1 MKAELYNEYQKLID
15 ETNQYRNN
23 GSRIKDVKKLR
34 FLAIMKAAEQ
44 SEATPRSLR
53 VLANENFRKYVVEI
67 VYIDAVLDKNRQRRE
82 SREFFERNIFTRGME
97 ISASPILTD
106 NLVNA
111 LTPEKIN
118 SYMTKITGFATEK
131 VYTRDIILQTRQ
143 EREQRQSSNPDAML
157 FEKALAAF
165 RKVYNQTSQSAN
177 SSTNALQVR
186 EQSYQYIQL
195 IAAFSRFFVFVCKKI
210 LSFWVK
216 IIY

>member
-1 MKAELYNEYQKLID
+1 MKTELYNEYQKLID

-44 SEATPRSLR
+44 PEATPRSLR

-131 VYTRDIILQTRQ
+131 VYTRDIISQTRQ
-143 EREQRQSSNPDAML
+143 EREQRQNSNPDAML

-165 RKVYNQTSQSAN
+165 RNVYNQSSKPTN
-177 SSTNALQVR
+177 SSAQALQVR
-186 EQSYQYIQL
+186 EQSYQYLQE
-195 IAAFSRFFVFVCKKI
+195 RQR
-210 LSFWVK
+210 
-216 IIY
+216 Y

>member
-131 VYTRDIILQTRQ
+131 VYTRDIISQTRQ
-143 EREQRQSSNPDAML
+143 EREQRQSSNPDAIL

-165 RKVYNQTSQSAN
+165 RNVYNQSSKPTN
-177 SSTNALQVR
+177 SSAQALQVR
-186 EQSYQYIQL
+186 EQSYQYLQE
-195 IAAFSRFFVFVCKKI
+195 RQR
-210 LSFWVK
+210 
-216 IIY
+216 Y

>member
-1 MKAELYNEYQKLID
+1 MKTELYNEYQKLID

-44 SEATPRSLR
+44 PEATPRSLR

-131 VYTRDIILQTRQ
+131 VYTRDIISQTRQ
-143 EREQRQSSNPDAML
+143 EREQRQCSNPDAML

-165 RKVYNQTSQSAN
+165 RNVYNQSSKPTN
-177 SSTNALQVR
+177 SSAQALQVR
-186 EQSYQYIQL
+186 EQSYQYLQE
-195 IAAFSRFFVFVCKKI
+195 RQR
-210 LSFWVK
+210 
-216 IIY
+216 Y

>member
-1 MKAELYNEYQKLID
+1 MKTELYNEYQKLID

-44 SEATPRSLR
+44 PEATLRSLR

-131 VYTRDIILQTRQ
+131 VYTRDIISQTRQ
-143 EREQRQSSNPDAML
+143 EREQRQSSNPDAIL

-165 RKVYNQTSQSAN
+165 RNVYNQSSKPTN
-177 SSTNALQVR
+177 SSAQALQVR
-186 EQSYQYIQL
+186 EQSYQYLQE
-195 IAAFSRFFVFVCKKI
+195 RQR
-210 LSFWVK
+210 
-216 IIY
+216 Y

>member
-1 MKAELYNEYQKLID
+1 MKTELYNEYQKLID

-44 SEATPRSLR
+44 PEVTPRSLR

-131 VYTRDIILQTRQ
+131 VYTRDIISQTRQ
-143 EREQRQSSNPDAML
+143 EREQRQSSNPDAIL

-165 RKVYNQTSQSAN
+165 RNVYNQSSKPTN
-177 SSTNALQVR
+177 SSAQALQVR
-186 EQSYQYIQL
+186 EQSYQYLQE
-195 IAAFSRFFVFVCKKI
+195 RQR
-210 LSFWVK
+210 
-216 IIY
+216 Y

>member
-1 MKAELYNEYQKLID
+1 MKTELYNEYQKLID

-44 SEATPRSLR
+44 PEATPRSLR

-131 VYTRDIILQTRQ
+131 VYTRDIISQTRQ
-143 EREQRQSSNPDAML
+143 EREQRQSSNPDAIL

-165 RKVYNQTSQSAN
+165 RNVYNQSSKPTN
-177 SSTNALQVR
+177 SSAQALQVR
-186 EQSYQYIQL
+186 EQSYQYLQE
-195 IAAFSRFFVFVCKKI
+195 RQR
-210 LSFWVK
+210 
-216 IIY
+216 Y

>member
-34 FLAIMKAAEQ
+34 FMAIMKAAEQ
-44 SEATPRSLR
+44 PEATPRSLR

-131 VYTRDIILQTRQ
+131 VYTRDIISQTRQ

-165 RKVYNQTSQSAN
+165 RNVYNQSSKFAN
-177 SSTNALQVR
+177 SSARSLQVR
-186 EQSYQYIQL
+186 EQSYQYLQE
-195 IAAFSRFFVFVCKKI
+195 RQR
-210 LSFWVK
+210 
-216 IIY
+216 Y

>member
-44 SEATPRSLR
+44 PEATPRSLR

-157 FEKALAAF
+157 FEKALASF
-165 RKVYNQTSQSAN
+165 RKVYNQPSQSAN
-177 SSTNALQVR
+177 SSAHALQVR
-186 EQSYQYIQL
+186 EQSYQYIQE
-195 IAAFSRFFVFVCKKI
+195 RQR
-210 LSFWVK
+210 
-216 IIY
+216 Y

>member
-44 SEATPRSLR
+44 PEATPRSLR

-111 LTPEKIN
+111 LTSEKIN

-165 RKVYNQTSQSAN
+165 RKVYNQPSQSAN

-186 EQSYQYIQL
+186 EQSYQYIQE
-195 IAAFSRFFVFVCKKI
+195 RQR
-210 LSFWVK
+210 
-216 IIY
+216 Y

>member
-1 MKAELYNEYQKLID
+1 MKTELYNEYQKLID

-44 SEATPRSLR
+44 PEATPRSLR

-131 VYTRDIILQTRQ
+131 VYTRDIISQTRQ

-165 RKVYNQTSQSAN
+165 RNVYNQSSKPTN
-177 SSTNALQVR
+177 SSAQALQVR
-186 EQSYQYIQL
+186 EQSYQYLQE
-195 IAAFSRFFVFVCKKI
+195 RQR
-210 LSFWVK
+210 
-216 IIY
+216 Y

>member
-1 MKAELYNEYQKLID
+1 MKTELYNEYQKLID

-44 SEATPRSLR
+44 PEATPRSLR

-82 SREFFERNIFTRGME
+82 SREFFERNIFIRGME

-131 VYTRDIILQTRQ
+131 VYTRDIISQTRQ
-143 EREQRQSSNPDAML
+143 EREQRQSSNPDAIL

-165 RKVYNQTSQSAN
+165 RNVYNQSSKPTN
-177 SSTNALQVR
+177 SSAQALQVR
-186 EQSYQYIQL
+186 EQSYQYLQE
-195 IAAFSRFFVFVCKKI
+195 RQR
-210 LSFWVK
+210 
-216 IIY
+216 Y

>member
-1 MKAELYNEYQKLID
+1 MKTELYNEYQKLID

-44 SEATPRSLR
+44 PEATPRSLR

-131 VYTRDIILQTRQ
+131 VYTRDIISQTRQ
-143 EREQRQSSNPDAML
+143 EREQRQSSNPDAIL

-165 RKVYNQTSQSAN
+165 RNVYNQSSKPMN
-177 SSTNALQVR
+177 SSAQALQVR
-186 EQSYQYIQL
+186 EQSYQYLQE
-195 IAAFSRFFVFVCKKI
+195 RQR
-210 LSFWVK
+210 
-216 IIY
+216 Y

>member
-1 MKAELYNEYQKLID
+1 MKTELYNEYQKLID

-44 SEATPRSLR
+44 PEATLRSLR

-131 VYTRDIILQTRQ
+131 VYTRDIISQTRQ

-165 RKVYNQTSQSAN
+165 RNVYNQSSKPTN
-177 SSTNALQVR
+177 SSAQALQVR
-186 EQSYQYIQL
+186 EQSYQYLQE
-195 IAAFSRFFVFVCKKI
+195 RQR
-210 LSFWVK
+210 
-216 IIY
+216 Y

>member
-1 MKAELYNEYQKLID
+1 MKTELYNEYQKLID

-44 SEATPRSLR
+44 PEATPRSLR

-131 VYTRDIILQTRQ
+131 VYTRDIISQTRQ

-165 RKVYNQTSQSAN
+165 RNVYNQHSQSAN
-177 SSTNALQVR
+177 SSAQALQVR
-186 EQSYQYIQL
+186 EQSYQYLQE
-195 IAAFSRFFVFVCKKI
+195 RQR
-210 LSFWVK
+210 
-216 IIY
+216 Y

>member
-44 SEATPRSLR
+44 PEATPRSLR
-53 VLANENFRKYVVEI
+53 VLANENFRRYVVEI

-97 ISASPILTD
+97 ISALPILTD

-111 LTPEKIN
+111 LTSEKIN

-131 VYTRDIILQTRQ
+131 VYTRDIISQTRQ
-143 EREQRQSSNPDAML
+143 EREQRQSYAMPDFDEKL
-157 FEKALAAF
+157 FEKAFAAF
-165 RKVYNQTSQSAN
+165 RDIYNQSAK
-177 SSTNALQVR
+177 STNASARALQLR
-186 EQSYQYIQL
+186 EQSYQYLQE
-195 IAAFSRFFVFVCKKI
+195 RQR
-210 LSFWVK
+210 
-216 IIY
+216 Y

>member
-1 MKAELYNEYQKLID
+1 MKTELYNEYQKLID

-44 SEATPRSLR
+44 PEATPRSLR

-118 SYMTKITGFATEK
+118 SYMTKITGFSTEK
-131 VYTRDIILQTRQ
+131 VYTRDIISQTRQ

-165 RKVYNQTSQSAN
+165 RNVYNQSSKPTN
-177 SSTNALQVR
+177 SSAQALQVR
-186 EQSYQYIQL
+186 EQSYQYLQE
-195 IAAFSRFFVFVCKKI
+195 RQR
-210 LSFWVK
+210 
-216 IIY
+216 Y